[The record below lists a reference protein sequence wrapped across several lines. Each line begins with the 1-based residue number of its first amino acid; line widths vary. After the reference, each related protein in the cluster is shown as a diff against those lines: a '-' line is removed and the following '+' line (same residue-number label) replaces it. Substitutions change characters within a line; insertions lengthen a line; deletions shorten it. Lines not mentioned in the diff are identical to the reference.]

1 MQPTPTPA
9 DAPAASFLRPPY
21 VHKAGEDDVGQTLRK
36 LAPRAMTPT
45 PAESNPFEEAT
56 RLSDE
61 ADASLLAHE
70 GMFDSGVEQTRVA
83 DEPSGMGGDASGDDE
98 EDTGVGAEV
107 VARSH
112 AHEDEG
118 ATRVADDPAA
128 LDPATP
134 RVLVDLDEGPI
145 LDDSNPG
152 LIASS
157 RDRTDP
163 GLTPPIE
170 ETNPGD
176 RVKTTVKRVDPR
188 RGGDDDDV
196 DVETSPVEKIDPLDL
211 PTGNAR
217 RPARPSAPPDDDFEL
232 AQAFDRSFSRDLSQ
246 LAPDGS
252 TIESPVPLFS
262 RLSHEAHSELKRRMS
277 FRRCAAGDLVLREG
291 DPGDA
296 CFVIHS
302 GSVRVLKRD
311 PSGSSSEVI
320 EIARLGAGSL
330 FGEFALLAD
339 RRRHASVQALEAC
352 ELWEIPRR
360 LLRELA
366 AEYADVGP
374 ALEQFYRERLL
385 STLLATAPFF
395 QPLPEEERA
404 QLMSRFTPR
413 RIEAGGPII
422 REGEPG
428 GGLYLIVLGTVDITR
443 RTDGRRAVL
452 LATLGEGAYFGEMSL
467 LSGGRASATV
477 VAAGPVELAQ
487 LSPKDFYEVCS
498 AHPIIWDE
506 LRKEAH
512 RRELVNQDIL
522 AGDTRMV

>member
-1 MQPTPTPA
+1 MQPTPTPSEVG
-9 DAPAASFLRPPY
+9 PIKILRPPY
-21 VHKAGEDDVGQTLRK
+21 VPTPGEDDVGQTLRK
-36 LAPRAMTPT
+36 LPPRPATP
-45 PAESNPFEEAT
+45 NPFEEAT

-61 ADASLLAHE
+61 ADQVALRDESA
-70 GMFDSGVEQTRVA
+70 FDSGVDQTRIA
-83 DEPSGMGGDASGDDE
+83 DEPSDMDRPIDDE
-98 EDTGVGAEV
+98 EDTGVGATPKV
-107 VARSH
+107 RSH
-112 AHEDEG
+112 AEEDEG
-118 ATRVADDPAA
+118 ATRVADEPVA
-128 LDPATP
+128 LDEPTP
-134 RVLVDLDEGPI
+134 QPLADLDEGPI
-145 LDDSNPG
+145 LEDSSPN
-152 LIASS
+152 LTAAS

-163 GLTPPIE
+163 GITPPITAE
-170 ETNPGD
+170 DTNPGD
-176 RVKTTVKRVDPR
+176 RVRTTVSRVRDR
-188 RGGDDDDV
+188 RPERARDDE
-196 DVETSPVEKIDPLDL
+196 DVETLPLEKIDPLDL
-211 PTGNAR
+211 PTSTKE
-217 RPARPSAPPDDDFEL
+217 RPVRPPPPDDDLEL
-232 AQAFDRSFSRDLSQ
+232 AQAFDRSFNRDLSK

-252 TIESPVPLFS
+252 TIELPVPLFS
-262 RLSHEAHSELKRRMS
+262 RLSHEPLSELKRRMS
-277 FRRCAAGDLVLREG
+277 FRRCAGGDLILREG

-296 CFVIHS
+296 CYVIHS

-374 ALEQFYRERLL
+374 ALESFYRERLL
-385 STLLATAPFF
+385 ATLLATAPFF

-404 QLMSRFTPR
+404 HLMGRFHPR
-413 RIEAGGPII
+413 RIEAGEPII

-443 RTDGRRAVL
+443 RSDGRRAVL

-487 LSPKDFYEVCS
+487 LSPKDFYDVVA
-498 AHPIIWDE
+498 AHPVIWDE
-506 LRKEAH
+506 LRREAH
-512 RRELVNQDIL
+512 RRELLNQDIM
-522 AGDTRMV
+522 AGETRMV